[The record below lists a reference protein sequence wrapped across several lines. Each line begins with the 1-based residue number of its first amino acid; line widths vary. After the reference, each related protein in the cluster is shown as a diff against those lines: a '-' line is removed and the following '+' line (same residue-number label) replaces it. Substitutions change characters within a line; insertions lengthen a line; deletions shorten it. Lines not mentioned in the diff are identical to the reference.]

1 MVLEISNPGLLI
13 GPYTSQAW
21 ALIRKYQY
29 GFFKLWRIGG
39 NILYMIDD
47 RIMTR
52 GRQPSEIAGTWF
64 RPGRP
69 AGDVIMV
76 KNGKS
81 SARKKSR

>member
-1 MVLEISNPGLLI
+1 
-13 GPYTSQAW
+13 
-21 ALIRKYQY
+21 
-29 GFFKLWRIGG
+29 
-39 NILYMIDD
+39 MIDD

-52 GRQPSEIAGTWF
+52 SRQSSEIASTWF

-81 SARKKSR
+81 SARKNSWWLSHAWLLCEGKR